1 MMKIFIAILCFLFVG
16 CCPFFSGDCFYTIEK
31 DENVE
36 PIEKYRDTEY
46 YLSFSSYDFENDSLQ
61 EKFYNAFRLYIDSVN
76 VYNLEMPVSVDAFIT
91 AEGTTQKIDSSLVE
105 YRTVIRGMLGI
116 FIYRKFTEPS
126 SRLKIVIKKE
136 DKEHIFEF
144 DITQKAYKSRHSK
157 KWLRFISF

>member
-1 MMKIFIAILCFLFVG
+1 MKKLIVILCFLIVG
-16 CCPFFSGDCFYTIEK
+16 CCPFCNSDCFYTIEK

-116 FIYRKFTEPS
+116 FIYRKFIVFPFNPAEQCSAGFSSAGWMTFPS
-126 SRLKIVIKKE
+126 
-136 DKEHIFEF
+136 
-144 DITQKAYKSRHSK
+144 AKSHPCGKRIALMEK
-157 KWLRFISF
+157 